1 MRQNGLKW
9 DKIENNRKEWDKMD
23 KRESYRLTGY
33 VPTDVFEGIETIK
46 QELAAVYG
54 KASYGM
60 AVTEL
65 WRRYVDMLE
74 NKEKGE

>member
-1 MRQNGLKW
+1 
-9 DKIENNRKEWDKMD
+9 MD

-46 QELAAVYG
+46 QELAAV
-54 KASYGM
+54 S
-60 AVTEL
+60 EL